1 VKRTIRRMAWIAS
14 CGVLLSGVVILS
26 GVALTPA
33 QAAESPPITGGATD
47 ITETSA
53 VLYGYIP
60 TSEAQNSYYAFVYGR
75 TTNYSKVTAIVPVPA
90 PTGSGT
96 LIEVSATITG
106 LSPGTAYDFALVTQ
120 FGGGGSPQAS
130 AGGNMTFTTAS
141 SSTGPS
147 GPGGPNGSK
156 RIGRVKLA
164 KKTLTVKR
172 RHVSVS
178 LSCTSSE
185 RCGGVLAVTV
195 LHRTSDGTIVT
206 TGCVPE
212 RVFSIG
218 AGKTAT
224 FKPAVTRACVKLLS
238 KASHHKLA
246 ARLAVEPATGQPKLG
261 GARVTLKSG

>member
-1 VKRTIRRMAWIAS
+1 MKRTIRRMAWIAS
-14 CGVLLSGVVILS
+14 CGVLLSGVGILS

-60 TSEAQNSYYAFVYGR
+60 TSEGASSYVFAYG
-75 TTNYSKVTAIVPVPA
+75 TSTSYTSLTPILPVPS
-90 PTGSGT
+90 GSGS
-96 LIEVSATITG
+96 LVEVSATITG
-106 LSPGTAYDFALVTQ
+106 LSPHTTYDFELATLVGACPYCQEFT
-120 FGGGGSPQAS
+120 GA
-130 AGGNMTFTTAS
+130 NMSFTTAS
-141 SSTGPS
+141 ASSTGPGS
-147 GPGGPNGSK
+147 PNGSK

-195 LHRTSDGTIVT
+195 RHRTSDGTIVT
-206 TGCVPE
+206 AGCVPE
-212 RVFSIG
+212 HVFSIG

-224 FKPAVTRACVKLLS
+224 FKPAVSTACVKLLS

-246 ARLAVEPATGQPKLG
+246 ARLAVAPATGQPKLA